1 MSIQEINEKYRQICT
16 VLGDI
21 DVKIQGLKN
30 QRKAIY
36 KDLEALDE
44 AARKAGEQG
53 EATPES

>member
-1 MSIQEINEKYRQICT
+1 MNIQEINEKYRSICT

-30 QRKAIY
+30 QRKAIF

-44 AARKAGEQG
+44 EARKAGEQG
-53 EATPES
+53 EDLQKV